1 MYFKKFFFV
10 LFFLYPF
17 TTNSDDNIG
26 KSKIFV
32 EKLGK
37 QVVEKVSNTEI
48 TEQERYNN
56 FKQLYLSSFDNYYIS
71 RFVLGRYWKTIDK
84 VIQKQFVASFNNYIV
99 ATYAPKFKGWEG
111 TFKAVDSLLENNY
124 YNVKMDIL
132 NKDGPTLK
140 MMWKMY
146 LNKNKEFKILD
157 VNIDGVSMLVT
168 QRAEFLSVIKNHPNG
183 VEGLIDAMNKK
194 LQDLKI
200 LNHKF

>member
-1 MYFKKFFFV
+1 MNIRRFFFSFIL
-10 LFFLYPF
+10 LFPLSAI
-17 TTNSDDNIG
+17 SDENIG
-26 KSKIFV
+26 KSKIFI

-37 QVVEKVSNTEI
+37 EVVEKVSNTDISEI
-48 TEQERYNN
+48 ERYNN

-84 VIQKQFVASFNNYIV
+84 GIQKQFVDSFNKYIV

-132 NKDGPTLK
+132 NEDGPTLK

-183 VEGLIDAMNKK
+183 VVGLIDAMNKK
-194 LQDLKI
+194 TSGS
-200 LNHKF
+200 

>member
-1 MYFKKFFFV
+1 MNIRRFFFSFIL
-10 LFFLYPF
+10 LFPLSAI
-17 TTNSDDNIG
+17 SDENIG
-26 KSKIFV
+26 KSKVFI

-37 QVVEKVSNTEI
+37 QVVEKVSNTDI
-48 TEQERYNN
+48 SDVERYNN

-84 VIQKQFVASFNNYIV
+84 GIQKQFVDSFNKYIV

-132 NKDGPTLK
+132 NEDGPTLK

-183 VEGLIDAMNKK
+183 VVGLIDAMNKK
-194 LQDLKI
+194 TSGS
-200 LNHKF
+200 

>member
-194 LQDLKI
+194 VTGS
-200 LNHKF
+200 

>member
-1 MYFKKFFFV
+1 MNIRSFFFSFI
-10 LFFLYPF
+10 LFIPLSAI
-17 TTNSDDNIG
+17 SDENID
-26 KSKIFV
+26 KSKVFL

-37 QVVEKVSNTEI
+37 QVVEKVSNTDI
-48 TEQERYNN
+48 SDIERYNN

-84 VIQKQFVASFNNYIV
+84 GIQKQFVDSFNKYIV

-132 NKDGPTLK
+132 NEDGPTLK

-183 VEGLIDAMNKK
+183 VVGLIDAMNKK
-194 LQDLKI
+194 TSGS
-200 LNHKF
+200 

>member
-1 MYFKKFFFV
+1 MSIRRFFFSFI
-10 LFFLYPF
+10 LFLPLSAI
-17 TTNSDDNIG
+17 SDENIG

-37 QVVEKVSNTEI
+37 QVVEKVSNTDISEI
-48 TEQERYNN
+48 ERYNN

-84 VIQKQFVASFNNYIV
+84 GIQKQFVDSFNNYIV

-132 NKDGPTLK
+132 NEDGPTLK

-183 VEGLIDAMNKK
+183 VVGLIDAMNKK
-194 LQDLKI
+194 TSGS
-200 LNHKF
+200 

>member
-1 MYFKKFFFV
+1 MNIRRFIFSFI
-10 LFFLYPF
+10 LFIPLSAI
-17 TTNSDDNIG
+17 SDENIG
-26 KSKIFV
+26 KSKVFI

-37 QVVEKVSNTEI
+37 QVVEKVSNTDI
-48 TEQERYNN
+48 SDVERYNN

-84 VIQKQFVASFNNYIV
+84 GIQKQFVDSFNKYIV

-132 NKDGPTLK
+132 NEDGPTLK

-183 VEGLIDAMNKK
+183 VVGLIDAMNKK
-194 LQDLKI
+194 TSGS
-200 LNHKF
+200 

>member
-1 MYFKKFFFV
+1 MHLKKFFFV
-10 LFFLYPF
+10 LIFLYPVVSY
-17 TTNSDDNIG
+17 SDENLAS
-26 KSKIFV
+26 SKVFV

-48 TEQERYNN
+48 TELERYNN
-56 FKQLYLSSFDNYYIS
+56 FKKLYLSSFDNYYIS

-84 VIQKQFVASFNNYIV
+84 SIQKKFVDSFNNYIV

-111 TFKAVDSLLENNY
+111 TFKAVESLFENNY

-183 VEGLIDAMNKK
+183 VNGLIDAMNKK
-194 LQDLKI
+194 TDGS
-200 LNHKF
+200 

>member
-1 MYFKKFFFV
+1 MNIRRFFFSFI
-10 LFFLYPF
+10 LFIPLSAI
-17 TTNSDDNIG
+17 SDENIG
-26 KSKIFV
+26 KSKVFI

-37 QVVEKVSNTEI
+37 QVVEKVSNTNISEV
-48 TEQERYNN
+48 ERYNN

-84 VIQKQFVASFNNYIV
+84 GIQKQFVDSFNKYIV

-132 NKDGPTLK
+132 NEDGPTLK

-183 VEGLIDAMNKK
+183 VVGLIDAMNKK
-194 LQDLKI
+194 TSGS
-200 LNHKF
+200 

>member
-1 MYFKKFFFV
+1 MHLKKFFFILV
-10 LFFLYPF
+10 FLYPLVSY
-17 TTNSDDNIG
+17 SDENLAS
-26 KSKIFV
+26 SKVFV

-48 TEQERYNN
+48 TELERYNN
-56 FKQLYLSSFDNYYIS
+56 FKKLYLSSFDNYYIS

-84 VIQKQFVASFNNYIV
+84 GVQKKFVDSFNNYIV

-111 TFKAVDSLLENNY
+111 TFKAVESLFENNY

-132 NKDGPTLK
+132 NKEGPTLK

-183 VEGLIDAMNKK
+183 VNGLIDAMNKK
-194 LQDLKI
+194 TDGS
-200 LNHKF
+200 

>member
-1 MYFKKFFFV
+1 MHLKKFFFA
-10 LFFLYPF
+10 LIFLYPIVSY
-17 TTNSDDNIG
+17 SDENLAS
-26 KSKIFV
+26 SKVFV

-48 TEQERYNN
+48 TELERYNN
-56 FKQLYLSSFDNYYIS
+56 FKKLYLSSFDNYYIS

-84 VIQKQFVASFNNYIV
+84 SVQKKFVDTFNNYIV

-111 TFKAVDSLLENNY
+111 TFKAVESLFENNY

-183 VEGLIDAMNKK
+183 VNGLIDAMNKK
-194 LQDLKI
+194 TDGS
-200 LNHKF
+200 

>member
-1 MYFKKFFFV
+1 MHLKKFFFA
-10 LFFLYPF
+10 LIFLYPLVSY
-17 TTNSDDNIG
+17 SDENLVS
-26 KSKIFV
+26 SKVFV

-48 TEQERYNN
+48 TELERYNN
-56 FKQLYLSSFDNYYIS
+56 FKKLYLSSFDNYYIS

-84 VIQKQFVASFNNYIV
+84 GVQKKFVDSFNNYIV

-111 TFKAVDSLLENNY
+111 TFKAVESLFENNY

-183 VEGLIDAMNKK
+183 VNGLIDAMNKK
-194 LQDLKI
+194 TDGS
-200 LNHKF
+200 